1 MKLKLIVGSVFLL
14 FTGTIHAQDSL
25 RTKKV
30 KVLPVPAFGYSPE
43 TRTYVG
49 AVTLFSLDFYHDSLT
64 RISNA
69 KVEFNYTWNRQIITE
84 IGWNYF
90 FKEEKWFTKGLL
102 HFSKYPDL
110 YYGIGT
116 NTPDSNKLT
125 FTTNRTVVDLQ
136 GLKKIGSQ
144 LFSGVNFKY
153 IHYGKLSAD
162 SLIGQFPELKN
173 AQTFGIGYSVLKDAR
188 NNILTP
194 ENGYYL
200 YVNTTYNF
208 SRKDYLELT
217 ADARYYKTWKNR
229 LTVAGRFINDF
240 NFGSPNFFDQAIL
253 GGDKFVRGYYYGRFR
268 DNHLSALQTE
278 VRVAVVWRLGLA
290 FFGGFSNLY
299 APSRTFRWSDTKYN
313 AGIGLRFMVDKKERT
328 NLRFDYAI
336 GQDGNSGFYVSFG
349 ESF

>member
-1 MKLKLIVGSVFLL
+1 MRYPLLTCGFLWLLSGSLQ
-14 FTGTIHAQDSL
+14 AQDTV
-25 RTKKV
+25 RTRKV

-49 AVTLFSLDFYHDSLT
+49 AVCLFSLDLYPDTTT

-69 KVEFNYTWNRQIITE
+69 KVEFNYTWNKQIITE

-90 FKEEKWFTKGLL
+90 FKEEKWFTKGLI

-116 NTPDSNKLT
+116 HTPDSNLLT
-125 FTTNRTVVDLQ
+125 YNTQRIAIDLQ
-136 GLKKIGSQ
+136 GLKKIGKQ
-144 LFSGVNFKY
+144 LFTGVNMKY
-153 IHYGKLSAD
+153 IHFGNLTAD
-162 SLIGQFPELKN
+162 SSREQFPELKDG
-173 AQTFGIGYSVLKDAR
+173 QTFGLGYSFVKDAR

-194 ENGYYL
+194 ENGIYL
-200 YVNTTYNF
+200 YLNTTYNF
-208 SRKDYLELT
+208 SQKDYLEVT
-217 ADARYYKTWKNR
+217 ADARYYKTWKKRITLAN
-229 LTVAGRFINDF
+229 RFINDF
-240 NFGSPNFFDQAIL
+240 NFGNPNFFDQAFL

-268 DNHLSALQTE
+268 DNHLSSLQTE
-278 VRVAVVWRLGLA
+278 VRVALVWRLGLS
-290 FFGGFSNLY
+290 FFGGLSNLY
-299 APSRTFRWSDTKYN
+299 APQRPFHFADTKYN
-313 AGIGLRFMVDKKERT
+313 AGIGLRFLVDKKERT